1 MLQGQLLNLA
11 KTGHRSGGMHL
22 LTLVHILHY
31 QVIQYLVCPSPNLY
45 VWPIGGPRQILPIPT
60 PDSSN
65 PGPRCSPPE
74 LDLLKS
80 PAGGRNEK
88 SGDPQGGTAYL
99 LTYLLTYVLGSQPPP
114 PGGSEIMGNQDLG
127 VREATPLLE

>member
-45 VWPIGGPRQILPIPT
+45 VWPIGGPSQILLIPT
-60 PDSSN
+60 PDSAN

-74 LDLLKS
+74 LDILKS
-80 PAGGRNEK
+80 PQRRTK
-88 SGDPQGGTAYL
+88 RKIR
-99 LTYLLTYVLGSQPPP
+99 PPLS
-114 PGGSEIMGNQDLG
+114 PGKVNPFSPKDFSPLG
-127 VREATPLLE
+127 V